1 MAHESFLALFT
12 FAFVSSVT
20 PGPNNLMLMAS
31 GANFGFKR
39 TLPHMFG
46 VGFGFC
52 FMIIVIG
59 IGIIR
64 LFEIFPAVYDVLKVV
79 SIIYMLWLAWKIAN
93 AGAPQPAA
101 PEDKTVS
108 HKPFTFLQA
117 GLFQWVNPK
126 GWTMALTAV
135 TVYAPHHDLKTIL
148 SISALFGLINIA
160 VISAWVL
167 LGTSMRQWLSNQKR
181 LRIFNWTMA
190 ALLVGSLALML

>member
-1 MAHESFLALFT
+1 MGHETFLALFT

-46 VGFGFC
+46 VGLGFS
-52 FMIIVIG
+52 FMIVIIG
-59 IGIIR
+59 IGVIR
-64 LFEIFPAVYDVLKVV
+64 LFEIWPPIYDVLKVV
-79 SIIYMLWLAWKIAN
+79 SIAYMLWLSWKIAT
-93 AGAPQPAA
+93 AA
-101 PEDKTVS
+101 PPEEKKTTAQ
-108 HKPFTFLQA
+108 KPFTFLQA

-135 TVYAPHHDLKTIL
+135 TVYAPKHDLH
-148 SISALFGLINIA
+148 SVVFISSTFALINIV

-167 LGTSMRQWLSNQKR
+167 LGTGMSRWLSNQKR

>member
-1 MAHESFLALFT
+1 MGHESFFALFT

-46 VGFGFC
+46 VGFWFC
-52 FMIIVIG
+52 FMITMIG
-59 IGIIR
+59 VGVIR
-64 LFEIFPAVYDVLKVV
+64 LFELWPSIYDVLKVV
-79 SIIYMLWLAWKIAN
+79 SVIYMLWLSWKIAT
-93 AGAPQPAA
+93 AA
-101 PEDKTVS
+101 PPEEKAAGQ
-108 HKPFTFLQA
+108 KPFTFIQA

-126 GWTMALTAV
+126 AWTMALTAV
-135 TVYAPHHDLKTIL
+135 TVYAPQHDLHSVL
-148 SISALFGLINIA
+148 LISLLFGLINVV
-160 VISAWVL
+160 VISSWVV
-167 LGTSMRQWLSNQKR
+167 LGTGMRQWLSNKKR

>member
-1 MAHESFLALFT
+1 MAHETFLALFT

-39 TLPHMFG
+39 TLPHMLG
-46 VGFGFC
+46 VGFGFS
-52 FMIIVIG
+52 FMITVIG
-59 IGIIR
+59 IGVIR
-64 LFEIFPAVYDVLKVV
+64 LFEIWPPIYNVLKVV
-79 SIIYMLWLAWKIAN
+79 SIVYMLWLAWKIAN
-93 AGAPQPAA
+93 AAP
-101 PEDKTVS
+101 PEEKASTQ
-108 HKPFTFLQA
+108 KPFTFLQA

-135 TVYAPHHDLKTIL
+135 TVYAPQHDLHTIL
-148 SISALFGLINIA
+148 FISLIFGLINVV
-160 VISAWVL
+160 VISSWVL
-167 LGTSMRQWLSNQKR
+167 LGTGMSRWLSNQKR

>member
-1 MAHESFLALFT
+1 LGNETFLALFT

-39 TLPHMFG
+39 TLPHMLG
-46 VGFGFC
+46 VGFGFS
-52 FMIIVIG
+52 FMISVIG
-59 IGIIR
+59 VGAIR
-64 LFEIFPAVYDVLKVV
+64 LFEIWPPIYNVLKVV
-79 SIIYMLWLAWKIAN
+79 SVVYMLWLAWKIAH
-93 AGAPQPAA
+93 AA
-101 PEDKTVS
+101 PPEEKAATQ
-108 HKPFTFLQA
+108 KPFTFLQA

-135 TVYAPHHDLKTIL
+135 TVYAPHHDLHTVL
-148 SISALFGLINIA
+148 FISMLFGLINVI
-160 VISAWVL
+160 VISSWVL
-167 LGTSMRQWLSNQKR
+167 LGTGMSRWLSNKKR

>member
-1 MAHESFLALFT
+1 MGHESFLALFT
-12 FAFVSSVT
+12 FAFVSSAT

-52 FMIIVIG
+52 FMITMIG
-59 IGIIR
+59 VGVIR
-64 LFEIFPAVYDVLKVV
+64 LFELWPSIYDVLKVV
-79 SIIYMLWLAWKIAN
+79 SVIYMLWLSWKIAT
-93 AGAPQPAA
+93 AA
-101 PEDKTVS
+101 PPEEKTAGQ
-108 HKPFTFLQA
+108 KPFTFIQA

-126 GWTMALTAV
+126 AWTMALTAV
-135 TVYAPHHDLKTIL
+135 TVYAPQHDLHSVLLIAL
-148 SISALFGLINIA
+148 LFGLINVV
-160 VISAWVL
+160 VISSWVV
-167 LGTSMRQWLSNQKR
+167 LGTGMQKWLSNQKR